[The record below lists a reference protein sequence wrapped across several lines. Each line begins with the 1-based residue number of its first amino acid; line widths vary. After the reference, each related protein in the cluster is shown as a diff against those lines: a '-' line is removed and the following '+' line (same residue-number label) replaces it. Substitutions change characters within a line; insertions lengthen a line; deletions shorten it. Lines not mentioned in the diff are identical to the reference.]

1 MQPVFRDFPG
11 GSEGKEYACNAGNPG
26 STPGSER
33 TPGVGNENPLQYSC
47 LENLMDS
54 EAWWAIQLMG
64 LQRVR
69 HDSETEYAPRH
80 TCEGKLE

>member
-1 MQPVFRDFPG
+1 MQEIQVQPLDQ
-11 GSEGKEYACNAGNPG
+11 EGPLEQEMKIQ
-26 STPGSER
+26 
-33 TPGVGNENPLQYSC
+33 LQYSC